1 MTPDSIDFRVIRNWL
16 DHCYTHYTADT
27 AISATAT
34 LTLVY
39 YLATTSTK
47 MHGLDA
53 SPDCIRVTPNGISL
67 EKLKWLVL
75 IVIQYLTECDS
86 KNKTAPKIYQLSMK
100 VSLVLYV
107 LACAFSAMAS
117 SIRQL
122 PSPRGH
128 PHIAKYGYN
137 KYYDEETN
145 EESYQGKAM
154 TCVPRDKLEALLNQY
169 ISTFSGIED
178 GGRMAKK
185 TFDEDLKIYSQTRW
199 WITTAVGGDL
209 EKNIENLMPSPRT
222 YPNTSSQTDNFPPIF
237 ENRAQFIKALI
248 RKNNPNQ
255 WKKGLVT
262 YGCNTFT
269 FYWKGDFSIP
279 EYPTVGRTFGIH
291 IVFVNPKTSRVNKV
305 YAEYNSL
312 NHMYNLGAHI
322 TWAKD
327 PVCCDCPP
335 FVTSC
340 KCPI

>member
-1 MTPDSIDFRVIRNWL
+1 
-16 DHCYTHYTADT
+16 
-27 AISATAT
+27 
-34 LTLVY
+34 
-39 YLATTSTK
+39 
-47 MHGLDA
+47 
-53 SPDCIRVTPNGISL
+53 
-67 EKLKWLVL
+67 
-75 IVIQYLTECDS
+75 
-86 KNKTAPKIYQLSMK
+86 MK

-117 SIRQL
+117 NIRRKHSNDADNNAENFH
-122 PSPRGH
+122 PHEGI
-128 PHIAKYGYN
+128 PHIAKYEYN

-199 WITTAVGGDL
+199 WITTA
-209 EKNIENLMPSPRT
+209 
-222 YPNTSSQTDNFPPIF
+222 TDSFPPIF
-237 ENRAQFIKALI
+237 KNRAQFIKALI

-279 EYPTVGRTFGIH
+279 EYPSVGRTFGIH

>member
-1 MTPDSIDFRVIRNWL
+1 
-16 DHCYTHYTADT
+16 
-27 AISATAT
+27 
-34 LTLVY
+34 
-39 YLATTSTK
+39 
-47 MHGLDA
+47 
-53 SPDCIRVTPNGISL
+53 
-67 EKLKWLVL
+67 
-75 IVIQYLTECDS
+75 
-86 KNKTAPKIYQLSMK
+86 MK

-117 SIRQL
+117 SIRRKHSNDADNNAENFH
-122 PSPRGH
+122 PHESI

-209 EKNIENLMPSPRT
+209 KKNIEKWAK
-222 YPNTSSQTDNFPPIF
+222 TDNFPPIF